1 MIEDT
6 INNLI
11 NSKTHF
17 PSEGDNLL
25 GMDYDVFHAFDSR
38 EIFSEID
45 VKQTDKEESMFEI
58 QLSISEEAK
67 ELHHVRTGLIDAWAF
82 IQYGYFEAS
91 SMNIGRKQAVL
102 RFVTLIGENQFY
114 VTGTVTVSGA
124 KYQQLARNA

>member
-6 INNLI
+6 ITNLV
-11 NSKTHF
+11 NSNTHF

-38 EIFSEID
+38 EIFSEVDIRKTGKD
-45 VKQTDKEESMFEI
+45 ASMFEI
-58 QLSISEEAK
+58 QLSISEETE
-67 ELHHVRTGLIDAWAF
+67 ELHHVRTALIDAWAF

-114 VTGTVTVSGA
+114 VTGTVTVSGT
-124 KYQQLARNA
+124 KYHQLARNA